1 MKKVAITTESTA
13 DLSPELIKQYN
24 IHVVPFGVL
33 LGEEMLY
40 DGNFSTTE
48 IFDFVDKTK
57 ILPKTCAVNEF
68 QFEEF
73 FKNLLKEYD
82 EIIHISMSLRFSS
95 AVKNARNVAER
106 LGKEKIHVIDS
117 KSLSTGVGLQ
127 VIYAAE
133 LLAEGKEVDEIVRL
147 VESRKMKAQASFVVN
162 TLDYLY
168 MGGRCSGLSRTLGT
182 ILRLKPQILVQD
194 GSMSPGK
201 KYIGKQS
208 ACVYNYCVD
217 IIKQFPNICK
227 KHVFITHSHATV
239 EMIEEA
245 KRALREYG
253 VTEVHETIA
262 GATITSHCG
271 PKCLGILYYNDGD
284 IDVVENKVVQKKA
297 DKQAKKIEKKKQRK
311 ENKNLRAEKKKSKK

>member
-1 MKKVAITTESTA
+1 MKKVAISTESTA

-48 IFDFVDKTK
+48 IFDFVERTK
-57 ILPKTCAVNEF
+57 LLPKTCAVNEF

-106 LGKEKIHVIDS
+106 IGKNKIHVIDS

-133 LLAEGKEVDEIVRL
+133 LLAEGKEVDEIVRA
-147 VESRKMKAQASFVVN
+147 VESRKMAAQASFVVN

-168 MGGRCSGLSRTLGT
+168 MGGRCSGLSRTLGA
-182 ILRLKPQILVQD
+182 ILRLKPQILVEE
-194 GSMSPGK
+194 GAMHPGK
-201 KYIGKQS
+201 KYIGKPS
-208 ACVYNYCVD
+208 LCVYNYCVD
-217 IIKQFPNICK
+217 VIKQFPNIDK
-227 KHVFITHSHATV
+227 KHVFITHSHASEDMV
-239 EMIEEA
+239 EEA
-245 KRALREYG
+245 RRALEEYG
-253 VTEVHETIA
+253 VTNVHETIA

-297 DKQAKKIEKKKQRK
+297 DKEAKK
-311 ENKNLRAEKKKSKK
+311 AEKKKEREDNIKQKEEKRKAKK